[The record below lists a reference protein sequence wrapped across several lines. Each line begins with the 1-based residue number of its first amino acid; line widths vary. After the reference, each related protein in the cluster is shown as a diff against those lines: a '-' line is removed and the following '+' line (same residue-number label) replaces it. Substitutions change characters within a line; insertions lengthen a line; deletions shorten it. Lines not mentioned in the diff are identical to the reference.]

1 MKICQSLSDKHN
13 ISISLSWLLQYLG
26 KTYDNE
32 FMLTALK
39 LGYPIVRDKMDK
51 ITAAAMWQESNVSKK
66 SQRVILRYF
75 SNFFGSRLVVPE
87 HCIDELGTKS
97 Y

>member
-13 ISISLSWLLQYLG
+13 TSISLSWLLQYLG

-51 ITAAAMWQESNVSKK
+51 ITAAAM
-66 SQRVILRYF
+66 
-75 SNFFGSRLVVPE
+75 
-87 HCIDELGTKS
+87 
-97 Y
+97 